1 MTMSKQ
7 YSINPNT
14 EYEKFAQEVYKHQH
28 LFEADGITLL
38 GVKHNVILV
47 GKSGCKHQ
55 IDVYWEY
62 KIKGII
68 KKVAIECKNYN
79 SKVSIGKVRDFYGV
93 LSDLTDIAGIM
104 VTKKGYQSGAKKY
117 ATFHG
122 INLHELRTPNEEE
135 NDLGKIELDITSNIS
150 IRRRLFLLDEEWIK
164 SNLSILK
171 GYREFLQI
179 FSSNLNFSESFHMD
193 YYPLEIIKDSGIVD
207 ENSKIIS
214 SFNRL
219 EESLPSKIV
228 EPEYIFSFNYAYV
241 DTRSLGRVKIKEIK
255 YSYINEKQT
264 TLFTIDAQHFVKAVL
279 KDALS
284 GKIKVI
290 C

>member
-1 MTMSKQ
+1 MVKQ
-7 YSINPNT
+7 YTVNPNT
-14 EYEKFAQEVYKHQH
+14 EYEKFAQEIYKHQH
-28 LFEADGITLL
+28 LFEADGITSMC
-38 GVKHNVILV
+38 VKHNVILV

-62 KIKGII
+62 KIEGVI

-117 ATFHG
+117 AAYHG
-122 INLHELRTPNEEE
+122 INLHELRTPNRNES
-135 NDLGKIELDITSNIS
+135 DLGKIELDITANIS

-164 SNLSILK
+164 SNLSIIK
-171 GYREFLQI
+171 GYREFYEML
-179 FSSNLNFSESFHMD
+179 SPNLNFSESFHMD
-193 YYPLEIIKDSGIVD
+193 YYPLEIIGNSDIVD
-207 ENSKIIS
+207 ENNKTVS
-214 SFNRL
+214 SFNKL
-219 EESLPSKIV
+219 EKSLPTKTTDS
-228 EPEYIFSFNYAYV
+228 EPVFSFNCAYV
-241 DTRSLGRVKIKEIK
+241 DARYLGRVKVKEIK

-264 TLFTIDAQHFVKAVL
+264 TLFTIDAQHFVKAIL

>member
-1 MTMSKQ
+1 MIKQ
-7 YSINPNT
+7 YTVNPNT
-14 EYEKFAQEVYKHQH
+14 EYEKFAQEIYKHQH
-28 LFEADGITLL
+28 LFEADGITTMS
-38 GVKHNVILV
+38 VKHNVILV

-62 KIKGII
+62 KIKGVI

-104 VTKKGYQSGAKKY
+104 VTKKGYQSGAKQY
-117 ATFHG
+117 AACYG
-122 INLHELRTPNEEE
+122 INLHELREPDENES
-135 NDLGKIELDITSNIS
+135 DLGKFELDITTNIS

-171 GYREFLQI
+171 GYREYYKML
-179 FSSNLNFSESFHMD
+179 SPNLNFSESFHMD
-193 YYPLEIIKDSGIVD
+193 YYPLEIIESSEIVD
-207 ENSKIIS
+207 KNSKTIS
-214 SFNRL
+214 SFNKL
-219 EESLPSKIV
+219 EKSLPSKTTD
-228 EPEYIFSFNYAYV
+228 PEHIFSFNCAYV
-241 DTRSLGRVKIKEIK
+241 NTRNLGKVKIKEIK
-255 YSYINEKQT
+255 YSYINERQT
-264 TLFTIDAQHFVKAVL
+264 RLFTIDAQHFVKAIL
-279 KDALS
+279 KDALN

>member
-1 MTMSKQ
+1 MVKQ
-7 YSINPNT
+7 YTVNPNI
-14 EYEKFAQEVYKHQH
+14 EYEKFAQEIYNHLH
-28 LFEADGITLL
+28 LFEADGITSM
-38 GVKHNVILV
+38 GVKHNVILE

-62 KIKGII
+62 KIRGVI

-79 SKVSIGKVRDFYGV
+79 RKVSIGKVRDFYGV
-93 LSDLTDIAGIM
+93 LLDLTDIAGIM

-117 ATFHG
+117 AAYHG
-122 INLHELRTPNEEE
+122 INLHELRTPNRNES
-135 NDLGKIELDITSNIS
+135 DLGKIELDITANIS
-150 IRRRLFLLDEEWIK
+150 IRRRLFLLDKEWVK
-164 SNLSILK
+164 SNFSILK
-171 GYREFLQI
+171 GYREFYEM
-179 FSSNLNFSESFHMD
+179 FFPDLNFTERFHMD
-193 YYPLEIIKDSGIVD
+193 YYPLEIIENSDIVD

-214 SFNRL
+214 SFNKL
-219 EESLPSKIV
+219 EKSLPSKTTDS
-228 EPEYIFSFNYAYV
+228 ESIFSFNCAYV
-241 DTRSLGRVKIKEIK
+241 DARYLGRVKVKEIK

-264 TLFTIDAQHFVKAVL
+264 TLFTIDAQHFVKAIL